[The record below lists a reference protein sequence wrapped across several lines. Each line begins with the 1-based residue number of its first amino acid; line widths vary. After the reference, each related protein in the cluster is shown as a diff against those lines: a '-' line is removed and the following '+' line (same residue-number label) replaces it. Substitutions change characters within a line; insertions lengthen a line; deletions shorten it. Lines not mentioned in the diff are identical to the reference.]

1 MALGDGPVDLE
12 EAFFAEKHARHLKEM
27 RKQAEH
33 EDRREALRKVVRV
46 QDEAFLDRLIA
57 MGIGPERAIVLRL
70 IPLIFVAW
78 ADGSVDERE
87 RKAILEAAGKQD
99 LAAEDLAQE
108 LLGDWLERK
117 PDPRLLDTWKA
128 YIREVWPQF
137 SSDEQDQMRAN
148 LLTSTREVAEAA
160 GGFLGIASISS
171 AERLVLDDLEGIL
184 S

>member
-1 MALGDGPVDLE
+1 MALGGGPVDLE
-12 EAFFAEKHARHLKEM
+12 EVFFAEKHARQLDEL

-33 EDRREALRKVVRV
+33 KDRREALRKVVRI
-46 QDEAFLDRLIA
+46 QDDQFLDRLIA
-57 MGIGPERAIVLRL
+57 MGIRPERAMVLRL

-87 RKAILEAAGKQD
+87 RNAILDAAGKQG

-108 LLGDWLERK
+108 LLGDWLERR
-117 PDPRLLDTWKA
+117 PDPKLLDTWKA
-128 YIREVWPQF
+128 YIREIWKQF
-137 SSDEQDQMRAN
+137 TPDEQLQMRAN
-148 LLTSTREVAEAA
+148 LLASTREVAEAA

-171 AERLVLDDLEGIL
+171 AEREVLDDLEGIL